1 MVQVQVIHD
10 AQGRRLT
17 VWLGDPSKKRAREQT
32 TDEVVLIKDA
42 AGKIIGL
49 ELSNYDA
56 PGATASSVTVQ
67 TVVHV
72 ES

>member
-10 AQGRRLT
+10 ARGRRLT
-17 VWLGDPSKKRAREQT
+17 VWLGDPSKKRSRKKTA
-32 TDEVVLIKDA
+32 DDVVLVKDA
-42 AGKIIGL
+42 AGKVIGL

-56 PGATASSVTVQ
+56 PDAASSVTVQ

>member
-17 VWLGDPSKKRAREQT
+17 VWLGDPSKKRSQEKT
-32 TDEVVLIKDA
+32 TDEVVLIRDA

-56 PGATASSVTVQ
+56 PDARSSVTVQ